1 VVAVKKILNKLSKD
15 QQEYYIFL
23 TKECFSGF
31 SNAEDNFNVYRY
43 ASCNAWLFHSSEF
56 FWKALTILS
65 SKHFEPR
72 HEASQEDMAKISNDL
87 LSDNDRIRAYQIL
100 SKFPDIR
107 RDLARYGYYEKKE
120 TIAKS
125 PVDLFNREEAESSLN
140 EVTWLIDK
148 LREIHY
154 YQIFEPPIHIG
165 ILSGYINSRKEKPC
179 VYYPHSQYRKAV
191 QWMLDINNIRY
202 GESNLF
208 QASLTPISNLNSGTF
223 PIIVNPFGEAY
234 PELGNTEG
242 MGFKTILSYIR
253 DGGIF
258 VNSGGQPFVYS
269 WDVYN
274 GNYKLLVNFIPA
286 LDSIQS
292 VYDVKG
298 NPILLINENLRIPI
312 EALPLKR
319 HFNVDTEWDR
329 PEINIVGP
337 QEIDIEFDEL
347 LDESRLKTKA
357 KVYRPAKEL
366 SDNIIPLAY
375 SYNNSIWGNNVY
387 PVIAIKF
394 GRGFL
399 IHTGMSL
406 DEEREYKILLDIIRK
421 ISLKGY
427 ETLAKPYDRIRS
439 GA

>member
-1 VVAVKKILNKLSKD
+1 MATVKKLLNGLSKD

-23 TKECFSGF
+23 AKECFSGF
-31 SNAEDNFNVYRY
+31 SNAEDNFNIYRY

-65 SKHFEPR
+65 GKHFEPR
-72 HEASQEDMAKISNDL
+72 HEAYQEDMAKISKDL
-87 LSDNDRIRAYQIL
+87 VSDNDRIRAYQIL

-120 TIAKS
+120 TITKS
-125 PVDLFNREEAESSLN
+125 PVDLFSREETETSLN
-140 EVTWLIDK
+140 EVAWLIYK

-154 YQIFEPPIHIG
+154 YQIFEPPIRIG
-165 ILSGYINSRKEKPC
+165 ILSGYVNSRKEKPC
-179 VYYPHSQYRKAV
+179 AYYPHSKYRKAV
-191 QWMLDINNIRY
+191 QWMLDVNNNIRY
-202 GESNLF
+202 GSESNHHLF
-208 QASLTPISNLNSGTF
+208 QALLTPISNMNSGAF

-242 MGFKTILSYIR
+242 IGFKTILSYIR

-258 VNSGGQPFVYS
+258 INSGGQPFVYS
-269 WDVYN
+269 WDVYT

-286 LDSIQS
+286 LASIQS
-292 VYDVKG
+292 VYDVNG

-319 HFNVDTEWDR
+319 YFNVDTEWDR

-337 QEIDIEFDEL
+337 QEVDIEFDKL

-357 KVYRPAKEL
+357 KVYRPVKEL
-366 SDNIIPLAY
+366 ADNKIIPLAH
-375 SYNNSIWGNNVY
+375 SCNDSRWGNIVY
-387 PVIAIKF
+387 PIVAIKF

-399 IHTGMSL
+399 NTYRN
-406 DEEREYKILLDIIRK
+406 E
-421 ISLKGY
+421 
-427 ETLAKPYDRIRS
+427 S
-439 GA
+439 G